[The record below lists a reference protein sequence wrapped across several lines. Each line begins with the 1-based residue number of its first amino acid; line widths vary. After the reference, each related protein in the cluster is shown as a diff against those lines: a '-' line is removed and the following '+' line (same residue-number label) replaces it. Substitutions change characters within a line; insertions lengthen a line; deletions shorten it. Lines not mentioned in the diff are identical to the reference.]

1 MTLRLLFLVLS
12 VVLTDARASD
22 KPRQWTPAHSAS
34 STTEE
39 PSSSERKNNQNSKK
53 NKPLPL
59 PSDALSYAQ
68 EQALPLSGPE
78 IEALSRGPMKFVVDG
93 PISPGPSSLV
103 SAH

>member
-12 VVLTDARASD
+12 VVLTDARASE
-22 KPRQWTPAHSAS
+22 KTRQWTPAHSSS
-34 STTEE
+34 STTEN
-39 PSSSERKNNQNSKK
+39 PSSPEQKNSQSVLKK
-53 NKPLPL
+53 KSLPL